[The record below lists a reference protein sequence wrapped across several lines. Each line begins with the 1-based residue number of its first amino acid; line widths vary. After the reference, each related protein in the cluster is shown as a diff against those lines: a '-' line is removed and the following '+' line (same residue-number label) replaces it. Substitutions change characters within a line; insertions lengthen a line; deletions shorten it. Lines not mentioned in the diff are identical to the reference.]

1 MTFNFEEGSGFSAF
15 ALYNALKLHFT
26 SDSYDFFKYHGKTNV
41 SKSNFSTRKDKYT
54 FYKLSRKYNLADMQD
69 FYVANFLVKS
79 VNWVGDISSV
89 EGEENYKQW
98 QKRNQSLTYKFEQ
111 DIIGLLNSVTTPNEL
126 LVVEDG
132 QYPFLLR
139 EVMQG
144 TIAIETLVIMN
155 DIMNFLPMWDKK
167 IADTVV
173 WPAMK
178 RKIEKYS
185 PFVRYDKEKY
195 KNILRESLKEHG

>member
-26 SDSYDFFKYHGKTNV
+26 SDSYDFFKYNGKTNV

-54 FYKLSRKYNLADMQD
+54 FYKLSRKYNLADLQD
-69 FYVANFLVKS
+69 FYVANFLIKN

-89 EGEENYKQW
+89 EGEENFKQW
-98 QKRNQSLTYKFEQ
+98 QKRNQSLTYRFEQ
-111 DIIGLLNSVTTPNEL
+111 DIIGLLTSVTTPNDL

-132 QYPFLLR
+132 QYPVLLR

-144 TIAIETLVIMN
+144 TIAVETLVIMN

-173 WPAMK
+173 WPATK

-195 KNILRESLKEHG
+195 KNILKESLKEHG